1 MPVGDSLSLSAQ
13 AYRTSPGLVGNG
25 LFWLVG
31 SLSLL
36 TAWLLLGTWRHTG
49 KRLRTQEALVAETN
63 FRRAME
69 NSLLTGMRA
78 LDLQGRITYVNAA
91 FCQMTGWDEA
101 ELVGQLPPYP
111 YWPQAEYANL
121 MLKLK
126 EELSG
131 KTVPGGFQIKVQR
144 KNGTCFDARLYVSP
158 LVDAHGQHTGW
169 MSSIT
174 DITEAQPHPRP
185 AGRLPRALHHRAGI
199 PGCLGLRRPFGQCR
213 TAICQQIV
221 PPVVWLA
228 NHRASA
234 AVAGSAGLSKPA
246 RKKMTMP

>member
-36 TAWLLLGTWRHTG
+36 TAWLLLGTWRRTG

-174 DITEAQPHPRP
+174 DITEPNRIRAQLAASHERFTIVLESLDASVSVAPLGSAELLFANKSYRQWFGSQTTGH
-185 AGRLPRALHHRAGI
+185 LQLLQEAGI
-199 PGCLGLRRPFGQCR
+199 VESQ
-213 TAICQQIV
+213 
-221 PPVVWLA
+221 
-228 NHRASA
+228 
-234 AVAGSAGLSKPA
+234 PA
-246 RKKMTMP
+246 RR